1 MAVVQISRIQ
11 IRRGQKNVGSGIPQL
26 AGGELGWAVDSQ
38 ELYIGNGA
46 VSEGSPAVGNSK
58 IITEHDNL
66 FELASTYTYKT
77 GSSIQTGAS
86 ATSPITRTLQKRLDE
101 TVTVQSFGALGDGT
115 DQTEQ
120 LQRAVDQLYLNTST
134 KGTVPSRVV
143 LELQPGT
150 YTITNTIHIPPHATL
165 IGAGSDKTII
175 HQTGE
180 FPIFKTVN
188 SLSTPGTPAPD
199 SGSSLANQA
208 RKITIK
214 GITLKINTLM
224 KTGLD
229 LVTCRESL
237 FEDINIEGPW
247 VSTSATVE
255 DAIGIKMSSLSSIVG
270 TMQNTFRN
278 VKVTG
283 FSYAI
288 KSDDDC
294 NDNLF
299 DKCTFETNDFGIV
312 YGKDTIIGS
321 QAQATGPSRN
331 NVSNSLFRYLNQHGL
346 WYQNGQFNHSTGNKF
361 IDVGNEGGGDTTP
374 FFTIINTRQEGNSS
388 SEDFFERKRRLMYDA
403 NYTSVAYK
411 SETEGEIDLFDS
423 STHNLNIIQTGS
435 YVTLFRLPGDASRS
449 FSIEYTYKSSVIDAQ
464 RMGVINLVID
474 SVNNAVSLDD
484 EFTYSGSASNQTNL
498 QFRANY
504 LDVNGDTT
512 VDTVAIQVLNST
524 TSDLGYLHFKVNSK
538 T

>member
-46 VSEGSPAVGNSK
+46 VSEGAPAVGNSK

-77 GSSIQTGAS
+77 GSSIQTGSS
-86 ATSPITRTLQKRLDE
+86 ATSPVTRTLQKRLDE

-115 DQTEQ
+115 NQTEQ
-120 LQRAVDQLYLNTST
+120 LQRAIDQLYLNTST

-150 YTITNTIHIPPHATL
+150 YTINNTIHIPPHATL

-214 GITLKINTLM
+214 GMTLKTNTLE

-229 LVTCRESL
+229 LVTCRESI
-237 FEDINIEGPW
+237 FEDLSIEGPW
-247 VSTSATVE
+247 IATSATIA

-270 TMQNTFRN
+270 TMMNTFRN

-283 FSYAI
+283 FSYAV

-299 DKCTFETNDFGIV
+299 DKCTFETNDFGV
-312 YGKDTIIGS
+312 VFGKDTIIGS
-321 QAQATGPSRN
+321 QAQATGPSKN
-331 NVSNSLFRYLNQHGL
+331 NITNSIFKFINQHGL
-346 WYQNGQFNHSTGNKF
+346 WYENGQFNHSTGNKF

-374 FFTIINTRQEGNSS
+374 FFTIINTRQEGNTSVD
-388 SEDFFERKRRLMYDA
+388 DFFERKRRLMYDA

-411 SETEGEIDLFDS
+411 SETEGEIDLIDN
-423 STHNLNIIQTGS
+423 STHDLNIIQTGS
-435 YVTLFRLPGDASRS
+435 FTTLFRLPGDASRA
-449 FSIEYTYKSSVIDAQ
+449 FAIHYTYKSAIVDAQ
-464 RMGVINLVID
+464 RTGVINVVVD
-474 SVNNAVSLDD
+474 SSNNLVSLDD
-484 EFTYSGSASNQTNL
+484 EYTYSGSPSNQSNL

-524 TSDLGYLHFKVNSK
+524 TNDQGFLHFKVNSK